1 MKRISPFLAGLVL
14 IAASAHAQTFTG
26 FGIITQEEKMLKE
39 CPFDQEAEAIYLL
52 HEGFSNYN
60 EEYNLVTD
68 HHIRIK
74 ILKEKGIGYGN
85 VTIPFYSDHNFER
98 ISDIEGVVINF
109 DDQGNRSEQKL
120 DRKSIY
126 VRKTTEYHSEVSFAF
141 PSVKTGSILEYKYRS
156 TMKHYGGLDDW
167 TFQEELPVMKSRYSL
182 TILPNYEFSYL
193 FKKSPSLPADVKQD
207 PASGQVHF
215 AMSNIPG
222 LRNEPYMD
230 ARKDYLQRVTF
241 QLASYQR
248 ATGYGYSASAS
259 TIDKTKYNANWEQVI
274 KEISLEK
281 TIGGQ
286 INKNLD
292 HADEFIKSLK
302 PGLSNSDKVQSVLN
316 YVRNNMT
323 WNGIN
328 SRHSPDGIKN
338 AWNKKSGTNGEIN
351 LILVNLLRQADLDAY
366 PMLVSERRNGK
377 VEADYPSADQFNT
390 VYAFLSAD
398 NKKFYL
404 NANDKVT
411 PPGVIPE
418 DILNTKALIIDRR
431 SKGLIDV
438 ADDILQ
444 SSEATNI
451 MANLSD
457 DGRLNGRVFIRSQ
470 DYARVNRLKK
480 YHENKEKYLDQAFV
494 KNTPDIHV
502 DSFAIENEET
512 DSEALEQK
520 FAFQLPVQQTGEYLF
535 VPLNL
540 FTGFEENPFVAAN
553 RFSQVN
559 FGYQQSFSFNTIIRL
574 PQSLVVDALPKP
586 IKLINENETIVCT
599 RQISKDATKNEVVTR
614 IDIQLKKSLY
624 TVDEYYALKE
634 FYKKMFGLLNE
645 QIVLKKKI

>member
-14 IAASAHAQTFTG
+14 FALPANAQTLSE
-26 FGIITQEEKMLKE
+26 FGVITQEEKLLKE
-39 CPFDQEAEAIYLL
+39 CSFDQEAEAVYLL

-74 ILKEKGIGYGN
+74 ILKEKGIEHGN

-109 DDQGNRSEQKL
+109 DEQGNRSEQKL

-126 VRKTTEYHSEVSFAF
+126 VKKTSRYHSEVSFAF
-141 PSVKTGSILEYKYRS
+141 PSVKAGSILEYKYRS
-156 TMKHYGGLDDW
+156 TMLHYGGLDDW

-207 PASGQVHF
+207 PASGQIHF
-215 AMSNIPG
+215 AMNNIPG

-248 ATGYGYSASAS
+248 STGYGYSASTS
-259 TIDKTKYNANWEQVI
+259 TFDKTNYSATWVQVI

-286 INKNLD
+286 INKSLD
-292 HADEFIKSLK
+292 HTDDFIKSLK
-302 PGLSNSDKVQSVLN
+302 TGVSNADKIKSVLN
-316 YVRNNMT
+316 YVRMNMT
-323 WNGIN
+323 WNGIT
-328 SRHSPDGIKN
+328 SKHSPDGIKN
-338 AWNKKSGTNGEIN
+338 AWNKKNGTDAEIN
-351 LILVNLLRQADLDAY
+351 LILVNLLRQAGFEAY
-366 PMLVSERRNGK
+366 PMLVSERRNGR
-377 VEADYPSADQFNT
+377 VEADYPSAEQFNT
-390 VYAFLSAD
+390 VYAFLIAD

-418 DILNTKALIIDRR
+418 DILNTKALIIDRK
-431 SKGLIDV
+431 SPGLIDV

-444 SSEATNI
+444 LSEATNI
-451 MANLSD
+451 IANLSD
-457 DGRLNGRVFIRSQ
+457 DGKLNGRVFIRSQ
-470 DYARVNRLKK
+470 DYARVKRLKQ
-480 YHENKEKYLDQAFV
+480 YQENKDKYLDQAFL
-494 KNTPDIHV
+494 KGTPDIRV
-502 DSFAIENEET
+502 DSFALRNEEE
-512 DSEALEQK
+512 DSAALEQK
-520 FAFQLPVQQTGEYLF
+520 FAFQVPVQQTGEYLF

-540 FTGFEENPFVAAN
+540 FTGFENNPFVAAN

-559 FGYQQSFSFNTIIRL
+559 FGYQQSFKFNTVIRL
-574 PQSLVVDALPKP
+574 PQNLVIDALPKS
-586 IKLINENETIVCT
+586 IKMINENETIVCT
-599 RQISKDATKNEVVTR
+599 REISKDPKKNEVVAR
-614 IDIQLKKSLY
+614 INIELKKSLH
-624 TVDEYYALKE
+624 TVDEYYSLKE